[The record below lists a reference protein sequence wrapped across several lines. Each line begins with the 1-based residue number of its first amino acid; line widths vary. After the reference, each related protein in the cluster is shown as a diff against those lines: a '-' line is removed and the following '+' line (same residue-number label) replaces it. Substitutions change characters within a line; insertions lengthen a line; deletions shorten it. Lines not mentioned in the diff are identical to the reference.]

1 MSKREQVSLTGI
13 PHFLR
18 ASLLGMALGW
28 FVVFVPVLVGM
39 IALGAGSRAV
49 LYAAHVGFF
58 GGMGFGGM
66 LGAVLQADRFEKS
79 SEWRAHLSPSGVSV
93 GIQKERVDRAA

>member
-18 ASLLGMALGW
+18 ASFLGMALGW
-28 FVVFVPVLVGM
+28 IVVFVPVLIGM
-39 IALGAGSRAV
+39 TALGAGGRAL

-66 LGAVLQADRFEKS
+66 LGAVLQADRFEQS
-79 SEWRAHLSPSGVSV
+79 SEWRAHLIPSDVSV
-93 GIQKERVDRAA
+93 GIHNERVDRAA